1 MYSSIGS
8 IKLRH
13 EGNWFNPALLKG
25 IESEHPAK
33 PCYPVHDGA
42 FFISKE
48 RLKGRRTSMGWIP
61 PGPWRFSVRWVDAV
75 GRISTVGKFQGHETL
90 REARKAAKL
99 LQQDHC
105 KRFSLS
111 KGKNP

>member
-1 MYSSIGS
+1 MYSSISS

-13 EGNWFNPALLKG
+13 EGNWFNPACLKG
-25 IESEHPAK
+25 IDSEHPAK

-48 RLKGRRTSMGWIP
+48 RLKGRRTPMGWIP

-90 REARKAAKL
+90 REARNAAKL